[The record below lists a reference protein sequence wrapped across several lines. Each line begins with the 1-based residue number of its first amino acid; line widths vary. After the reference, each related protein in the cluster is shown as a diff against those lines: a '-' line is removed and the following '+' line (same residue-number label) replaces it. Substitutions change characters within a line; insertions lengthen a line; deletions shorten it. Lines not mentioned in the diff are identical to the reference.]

1 MIAKNTAELLRAAR
15 MQEVPRDDEMP
26 APGGFGISVASAARR
41 SRVSEKVWAMNERRS
56 PSAAL
61 TQSRLSL
68 LTDRPVVVMVG
79 ETWVAMV
86 AGSVAIRLGVGE
98 SVHTRAASL
107 LALML
112 DVEEAAALVSGWA
125 VGPGALPAVPRGSI
139 AEASKHL
146 AMLMMLDPASAESML
161 GRLAEMR
168 PRSGTVIAELASA
181 VGVDQSNKL
190 EA

>member
-1 MIAKNTAELLRAAR
+1 MIAKTTAELLRAAR

-41 SRVSEKVWAMNERRS
+41 ARVGEKVWAMNERRS

-68 LTDRPVVVMVG
+68 LTGRPVVVMVG

-112 DVEEAAALVSGWA
+112 DREEMAALVSGWA
-125 VGPGALPAVPRGSI
+125 VGPGALPAVPLGSG
-139 AEASKHL
+139 EASKHL

-168 PRSGTVIAELASA
+168 PRSGTLVAELAAA